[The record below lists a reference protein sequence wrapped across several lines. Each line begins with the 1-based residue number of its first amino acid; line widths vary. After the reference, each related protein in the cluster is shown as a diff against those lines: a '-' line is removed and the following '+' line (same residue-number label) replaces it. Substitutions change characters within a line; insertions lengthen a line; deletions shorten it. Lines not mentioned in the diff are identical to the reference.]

1 MAETELSKKSVET
14 SKKAAIEY
22 LSKTVKEAYE
32 SQGSKDEMIRE
43 LILTLDELILDLED
57 SSLESAR
64 EILRVGRSSSKALK
78 SLRGLW
84 ERLNKNAAT
93 LHLVNERLVE
103 NFTKDLDGDNS
114 ILQIA
119 SNKYLQNHDA
129 LKDLK
134 QKQSKIDNI
143 SRMCEGISL
152 IGLGYER
159 DQPLVVPSA
168 TGMIPPI
175 KLSQPI
181 ERMIFIMEMLLE
193 EFKDQGITITPRVKT
208 PEGMIDLLIRT
219 DDARYF
225 GLMLR
230 SNGDSRVFWNKD
242 RQLFYTRRTGKT
254 KGKSKWSGIELLG
267 ARLNSM
273 MLSLK
278 AEKNS
283 LLGNSK
289 SDFKKGFVKVI
300 VLTGKTRID
309 PANDPTLKV
318 NFGRA
323 TALKLTEMSTYYVV
337 DHTDLGNFLKKPPEK
352 NIICQ
357 Q

>member
-1 MAETELSKKSVET
+1 
-14 SKKAAIEY
+14 
-22 LSKTVKEAYE
+22 
-32 SQGSKDEMIRE
+32 
-43 LILTLDELILDLED
+43 
-57 SSLESAR
+57 
-64 EILRVGRSSSKALK
+64 
-78 SLRGLW
+78 
-84 ERLNKNAAT
+84 
-93 LHLVNERLVE
+93 
-103 NFTKDLDGDNS
+103 
-114 ILQIA
+114 
-119 SNKYLQNHDA
+119 
-129 LKDLK
+129 
-134 QKQSKIDNI
+134 
-143 SRMCEGISL
+143 
-152 IGLGYER
+152 
-159 DQPLVVPSA
+159 
-168 TGMIPPI
+168 
-175 KLSQPI
+175 
-181 ERMIFIMEMLLE
+181 
-193 EFKDQGITITPRVKT
+193 
-208 PEGMIDLLIRT
+208 MIDLLIRT

-225 GLMLR
+225 CLMLR

-283 LLGNSK
+283 LLGSSK

-300 VLTGKTRID
+300 VLTGQTRLD

>member
-1 MAETELSKKSVET
+1 MAETELSKKSDET
-14 SKKAAIEY
+14 SEKAAIEY
-22 LSKTVKEAYE
+22 LSKTVKETYE
-32 SQGSKDEMIRE
+32 SQGSKDERIRG
-43 LILTLDELILDLED
+43 LILCLDELILDCED
-57 SSLESAR
+57 SSLESAA
-64 EILRVGRSSSKALK
+64 EISRLGISPSKALELLIG
-78 SLRGLW
+78 LRK
-84 ERLNKNAAT
+84 RFKKNADVLRLINAG
-93 LHLVNERLVE
+93 LVE
-103 NFTKDLDGDNS
+103 DFTLDLDRDNA
-114 ILQIA
+114 ILQVA
-119 SNKYLQNHDA
+119 SHKYLQNHDA
-129 LKDLK
+129 LKDLRE
-134 QKQSKIDNI
+134 KQSKLDNI
-143 SRMCEGISL
+143 LTVNDEISALGCEL
-152 IGLGYER
+152 
-159 DQPLVVPSA
+159 DQSLVVPSA

-193 EFKDQGITITPRVKT
+193 DFKDQGITITPRVKT

-278 AEKNS
+278 AEKNP
-283 LLGNSK
+283 LLGSSK
-289 SDFKKGFVKVI
+289 SDFKKGFVKAI
-300 VLTGKTRID
+300 VLTGQTRLD
-309 PANDPTLKV
+309 PNDPNDPTLKV
-318 NFGRA
+318 NFGCA

-352 NIICQ
+352 YIICPQ
-357 Q
+357 

>member
-1 MAETELSKKSVET
+1 MAETELSKKSDET
-14 SKKAAIEY
+14 SEKAAIEY
-22 LSKTVKEAYE
+22 LSKTVKETYE
-32 SQGSKDEMIRE
+32 SQGSKDEMIRG
-43 LILTLDELILDLED
+43 LILSLDELILDLED
-57 SSLESAR
+57 SSLESAG
-64 EILRVGRSSSKALK
+64 EISRLGRSPSKALK
-78 SLRGLW
+78 SLIGFR
-84 ERLNKNAAT
+84 ERCNKNADT
-93 LHLVNERLVE
+93 LRLINEGLVE
-103 NFTKDLDGDNS
+103 DFTKDLDRDNA
-114 ILQIA
+114 ILQVA

-134 QKQSKIDNI
+134 KKQSKLDNI
-143 SRMCEGISL
+143 SRMNEGISA
-152 IGLGYER
+152 LGCEL
-159 DQPLVVPSA
+159 DQSLVVPAA
-168 TGMIPPI
+168 TGMISPI
-175 KLSQPI
+175 KLSTPI

-193 EFKDQGITITPRVKT
+193 EFKDEGITITPRVKT
-208 PEGMIDLLIRT
+208 PEGMIDLLIKT

-230 SNGDSRVFWNKD
+230 SNGDSRVFWSKD

-283 LLGNSK
+283 LLGSSK

-300 VLTGKTRID
+300 VLTGQTRLD

>member
-1 MAETELSKKSVET
+1 
-14 SKKAAIEY
+14 
-22 LSKTVKEAYE
+22 
-32 SQGSKDEMIRE
+32 
-43 LILTLDELILDLED
+43 
-57 SSLESAR
+57 
-64 EILRVGRSSSKALK
+64 
-78 SLRGLW
+78 
-84 ERLNKNAAT
+84 
-93 LHLVNERLVE
+93 
-103 NFTKDLDGDNS
+103 
-114 ILQIA
+114 
-119 SNKYLQNHDA
+119 
-129 LKDLK
+129 
-134 QKQSKIDNI
+134 
-143 SRMCEGISL
+143 
-152 IGLGYER
+152 
-159 DQPLVVPSA
+159 
-168 TGMIPPI
+168 
-175 KLSQPI
+175 
-181 ERMIFIMEMLLE
+181 MEMLLE

-208 PEGMIDLLIRT
+208 PKGMIDLLIRT

-225 GLMLR
+225 CLMLR

-283 LLGNSK
+283 LLGSSK

-300 VLTGKTRID
+300 VLTGQTRLD